1 MINIEKTFAKILR
14 EWGYDVYLQ
23 RKLANGNYSSQLERV
38 TTRSVFQ
45 NGRQNTQ
52 AKQEQDEGVEINS
65 EVVYYFEADVN
76 PQEGD
81 RIYEMLPNSHQKQTI
96 YVIDTASPLRG
107 RLGRI
112 SYWSVGATREKQ
124 V

>member
-1 MINIEKTFAKILR
+1 MISIEKTFAKLLR
-14 EWGYDVYLQ
+14 EWGYDVYIQ
-23 RKLANGNYSSQLERV
+23 RKMSNGNYSNQLEKV

-45 NGRQNTQ
+45 NGKNNTQ
-52 AKQEQDEGVEINS
+52 AKQEQNEGIEINS
-65 EVVYYFEADVN
+65 EVVYYFESNVN

-81 RIYEMLPNSHQKQTI
+81 RIYEQLPNAHKKQTI
-96 YVIDTASPLRG
+96 YIIDAASPLRG
-107 RLGRI
+107 RLGKI